1 MWVFFASDLAS
12 INGDGAA
19 QPVPSATEQ
28 QESSSSDQTNDSDGA
43 SWPAPF
49 EMPSSVSEDPSASSQ
64 VRHCLDANSAK
75 SFKETK
81 PIVLSIKNRE
91 IVVKNILSIYVFTGT
106 KSPFFSFS
114 VWNLQGLLWMDRSDF
129 FQEIIQRYF
138 LKFYHI

>member
-1 MWVFFASDLAS
+1 MWCFFASDLAS

-19 QPVPSATEQ
+19 QPVPSAAEQ

-81 PIVLSIKNRE
+81 PIILSIKIRQ
-91 IVVKNILSIYVFTGT
+91 IGIKNILSIYVFTGT
-106 KSPFFSFS
+106 KSPFLGFQYRIYKGYYGWLDQF
-114 VWNLQGLLWMDRSDF
+114 L
-129 FQEIIQRYF
+129 FQEIIQRYS
-138 LKFYHI
+138 